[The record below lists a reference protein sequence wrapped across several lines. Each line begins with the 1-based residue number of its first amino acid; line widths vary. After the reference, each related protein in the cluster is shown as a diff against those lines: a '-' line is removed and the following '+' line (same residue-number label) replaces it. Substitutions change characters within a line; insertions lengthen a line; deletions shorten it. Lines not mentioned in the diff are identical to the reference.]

1 MKQNLMI
8 IAITIAHIS
17 GLALL
22 IASNASSEP
31 VINNHIDLKV
41 FKAAGYVSPVSTTS
55 SAVTT
60 VNTKNNEKDNVCQRS
75 CQRTALKDFSI
86 RGESIAKRYH
96 Y

>member
-31 VINNHIDLKV
+31 VINKHENVEV
-41 FKAAGYVSPVSTTS
+41 FKPAGYVSPVSIAP
-55 SAVTT
+55 SAVTI
-60 VNTKNNEKDNVCQRS
+60 VNIKNNEKDEGWQRS
-75 CQRTALKDFSI
+75 CQRTALKDFPF
-86 RGESIAKRYH
+86 RQNL
-96 Y
+96 

>member
-31 VINNHIDLKV
+31 VTNKHENIEVLKP
-41 FKAAGYVSPVSTTS
+41 AGYVSPVSTAS
-55 SAVTT
+55 PAVII
-60 VNTKNNEKDNVCQRS
+60 VNVTDNEKDAAWQRS
-75 CQRTALKDFSI
+75 CQRTALKDLPF
-86 RGESIAKRYH
+86 RENL
-96 Y
+96 